1 MRIASVRIQRFR
13 CLYDV
18 TVEFDNLTVLIG
30 PNGSGKSS
38 VLHALNWF
46 FGGDPLEPEDLSGCE
61 PDATASVSVT
71 FSDLSD
77 ADRNALESYGTGETA
92 TFWRTWSEQDGLKL
106 TGRGVA
112 FPPFEVI
119 RANLSQVDLR
129 KAYGDFRASNP
140 DLGLPPVTS
149 GPAARDAMKAWEVD
163 NQGHLEAATTSATH
177 LFGFVGGPRLAGRFD
192 FVFVPAVFDAE
203 QQTRDARGTL
213 LARLLERST
222 ANKGRIDERFG
233 KLNEAVSSQ
242 IRQIFEEEH
251 TGALHMLAERVTVAL
266 QTYVEDASISL
277 QMRSPEYK
285 VPSLSVDMR
294 VTDGGVETDV
304 GRQGHG
310 FQRAL
315 LIATLQ
321 ELALVETEHEPPGI
335 FLAIEEPELYQHP
348 AQARHFEGVLAA
360 LASHEERVIQV
371 ALATH
376 SPYFIDPSQYVRL
389 RRFRK
394 RRGLVGYPTAEVTS
408 ASVVGVATRLAG
420 IVNESEVARRMNT
433 TLRRTLSEAVF
444 AQAVLV
450 VEGVSDSALLAG
462 IADRDGGFD
471 GAGIAIVQANGKTH
485 LPIVW
490 AILAELGIPTYT
502 VFDADRGSEAR
513 MRQAGKSEDDIRDV
527 VKETVRRN
535 RMLLRL
541 LGATEEDWP
550 ATCAGT
556 AYAVF
561 GDTPE
566 TEFETTWPTMMAMVR
581 ALASEAGDKRDKPED
596 AYRQATR
603 EVGGEVPEF
612 GRRVVEGVKALR

>member
-1 MRIASVRIQRFR
+1 
-13 CLYDV
+13 
-18 TVEFDNLTVLIG
+18 VEFDNLTVMIG
-30 PNGSGKSS
+30 ANGAGKSS
-38 VLHALNWF
+38 VLYALNWF
-46 FGGDPLEPEDLSGCE
+46 FGGGPLEPEDLSGCE

-77 ADRNALESYGTGETA
+77 ADRDVLESYGTGETA
-92 TFWRTWSEQDGLKL
+92 TFWRTWSQQDGVKL

-119 RANLSQVDLR
+119 RANTGQHELR
-129 KAYGDFRASNP
+129 KAYNDLRTSNP

-149 GPAARDAMKAWEVD
+149 GPLAREAMKAWEAE
-163 NQGHLEAATTSATH
+163 NQDQLQTATTSATH

-192 FVFVPAVFDAE
+192 FVFVPAVLDAD
-203 QQTRDARGTL
+203 QQTHDARGTL

-233 KLNEAVSSQ
+233 KLNEDVSSQ
-242 IRQIFEEEH
+242 ILEIFEEEH
-251 TGALHMLAERVTVAL
+251 KGALRLLSDRVTAAL

-277 QMRSPEYK
+277 QMRPPEFK
-285 VPSLSVDMR
+285 VPTLGVDMR
-294 VTDGGVETDV
+294 VADGGVETDV
-304 GRQGHG
+304 GRQGNG

-321 ELALVETEHEPPGI
+321 ELALVETEDEPPGI

-348 AQARHFEGVLAA
+348 AQARHFERVLAE

-394 RRGLVGYPTAEVTS
+394 HRGPVEYPTTEITS
-408 ASVVGVATRLAG
+408 ATVDRVAKRLAG
-420 IVNESEVARRMNT
+420 IVDETEVARRMNI

-450 VEGVSDSALLAG
+450 VEGVADSALLAG

-471 GAGIAIVQANGKTH
+471 GIGVAIVQANGKTH
-485 LPIVW
+485 IPIVW
-490 AILAELGIPTYT
+490 AILAELGIPTFT

-513 MRQAGKSEDDIRDV
+513 MRQDCKSEDDIRDV
-527 VKETVRRN
+527 VKETARRN
-535 RMLLRL
+535 RILLHL

-550 ATCAGT
+550 DTYAGT
-556 AYAVF
+556 NYAVF

-566 TEFETTWPTMMAMVR
+566 TEFEATWPTMMAMAR
-581 ALASEAGDKRDKPED
+581 ALAAKEGDKRDKPED
-596 AYRQATR
+596 AYRQAAR
-603 EVGGEVPEF
+603 EVGGEVPDF
-612 GRRVVEGVKALR
+612 GSRIVQGVKALR